1 MRIREILEDRE
12 QTIGLIFGR
21 FNPPHKGHKNAWKM
35 AATNDEWFIG
45 TNQSTVGPKDPL
57 PAQIKVAAMET
68 IMPEAK
74 GHIVFSQSWL
84 TLASELYQKFPN
96 ATLKLYTDE
105 EWVSKTINQYNGAE
119 GPHGTYNF
127 KNIEWVKTPRLAS
140 ATDLRAAVLNNDPE
154 AFAKAAGVP
163 SDTIVDVN
171 GREIEF
177 FDLVAEYLGQYKKED
192 TNLREFDVR
201 TSKKYQ
207 KTETYKGYEIYVSVD
222 TVLKGQ
228 HMAVAYDRAG
238 KEAFRGKGRV
248 PEQAANMI
256 KDTIDGRQNTASKVQ
271 GNATIDFNA
280 QFSREILEPGMD
292 KIFAKIVAGPKL
304 VVANSQYYDD
314 PDALAQ
320 MGFKPTAFRTKE
332 GLLAMGMTAKQT
344 QGAELISNGRYY
356 VGNQSYDEFENAV
369 YELDF
374 HSVVNDKNEK
384 YSLGKPGLTVATR
397 RT

>member
-1 MRIREILEDRE
+1 
-12 QTIGLIFGR
+12 
-21 FNPPHKGHKNAWKM
+21 
-35 AATNDEWFIG
+35 
-45 TNQSTVGPKDPL
+45 VGPKDPL

-314 PDALAQ
+314 PEALSQ